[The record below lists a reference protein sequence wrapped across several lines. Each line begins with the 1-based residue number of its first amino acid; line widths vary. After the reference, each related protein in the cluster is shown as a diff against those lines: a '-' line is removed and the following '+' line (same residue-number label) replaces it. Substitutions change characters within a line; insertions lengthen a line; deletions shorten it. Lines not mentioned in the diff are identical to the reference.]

1 MRYRHTGA
9 VVTLLLMAVI
19 SLPGS
24 ARSQSE
30 IRHSNQNECPL
41 SVPSPGMTESAVVAA
56 NARLE
61 PARGDQ
67 KVTIGTNL
75 VNVAVTVSDSYGR
88 LVTGFAN
95 EHFEVFDNNVKQQI
109 AHFSYDDAPLS
120 LGIVY
125 DVSGSMDKH
134 IDRSLHALKR
144 FVETSHEDD
153 DFFLITFNGRPRLV
167 QNFTTSADELVSR
180 LTLVRPDG
188 ATALYDAVYLAVEKL
203 REGRHQKK
211 ALLIISDGQ
220 DNNSRYSFKELRG
233 LVREADVQI
242 YAIGTTG
249 PMPGSLSRYGHMVLE
264 ELTEV
269 SGGRAFFPDA
279 RHEAELTETCTR
291 IALELRHQ
299 YSIGFYPTDTT
310 GKGKLHQIKVRITPP
325 KGSGRLLISY
335 RRSYRPFKK

>member
-1 MRYRHTGA
+1 MRYRHSGT
-9 VVTLLLMAVI
+9 VVALLLTAII

-24 ARSQSE
+24 ARSQIE
-30 IRHSNQNECPL
+30 VRHNAQNEGQL
-41 SVPSPGMTESAVVAA
+41 SAPSPGMTELALVAS
-56 NARLE
+56 NARPELT
-61 PARGDQ
+61 RGDQ
-67 KVTIGTNL
+67 KIIIGTNI

-88 LVTGFAN
+88 FVTGFAN
-95 EHFEVFDNNVKQQI
+95 EHFKVFDNNIQQQI
-109 AHFSYDDAPLS
+109 AHFSYEDAPVS

-153 DFFLITFNGRPRLV
+153 DFFLITFNSQPRLV
-167 QNFTTSADELVSR
+167 QNFTTSADELVSH

-203 REGRHQKK
+203 REGRHKKK

-220 DNNSRYSFKELRG
+220 DNNSRYSFKELRD
-233 LVREADVQI
+233 LVREVDVQI
-242 YAIGTTG
+242 YAIGITN
-249 PMPGSLSRYGHMVLE
+249 PMVGSLARYGHTVLE
-264 ELTEV
+264 EMTEM

-279 RHEAELTETCTR
+279 RHEAELIETCTR

-310 GKGKLHQIKVRITPP
+310 GAGKLHEIKVRLIQP
-325 KGSGRLLISY
+325 KGSGRLLLSY
-335 RRSYRPFKK
+335 RRSYQPFKK